1 MMAVSKEILDLIPQ
15 GCKVNWN
22 EKQQRFYVYKSTYY
36 YSKEHKRSR
45 EQRTQVGTIVNGV
58 FTYAKSYLLKQQIK
72 DLKQEVK
79 SSTAEIVNKTSEIL
93 SNEVVDPRQAAK
105 VQYPLAYVYLV
116 ALLSSLSGQTS
127 CVQIA
132 DYWSNHRAALETAFE
147 DFPKQDISHDT
158 VRRLLM
164 LIDPEQFQSFYGR
177 LVEPLLHKFTSRIV
191 AVDGQAVKA
200 SRKSAERAGKYIPT
214 FYDTEN
220 GIALGQKLIGSKEN
234 EITHAASMVEGLDL
248 AGCIVTADALNTQEK
263 FASAL
268 IQRKADY
275 CLAVKQNHKS
285 LFYDMQLSFVDR
297 TETRTLETEK
307 VELGHGRIETRKI
320 SVLPGSC
327 LPAALLKKWIGLDEG
342 TIIKATT
349 ESVNKTTGEISS
361 LDRYYIS
368 SLNFLN
374 AHIAEQCARA
384 VRRHWGIENDLHY
397 VLDVNFYQDRT
408 QCKNAN
414 YLQNRVLLNKWAL
427 GMIRKLQK
435 EEETETG
442 KEAKSVKRIMAKLQS
457 PTAALEAL
465 TSLINK

>member
-1 MMAVSKEILDLIPQ
+1 MTYNIYVYNLIGGKMAVSKEILDLIPE

-79 SSTAEIVNKTSEIL
+79 ASTADVVNKTSEIL
-93 SNEVVDPRQAAK
+93 SDEIADPRQAAK

-132 DYWSNHRAALETAFE
+132 DYWSNHRAALETVFE

-200 SRKSAERAGKYIPT
+200 SRRGGERAGKYILT

-220 GIALGQKLIGSKEN
+220 GIALGQKLIGNKEN
-234 EITHAASMVEGLDL
+234 EITHAG
-248 AGCIVTADALNTQEK
+248 
-263 FASAL
+263 
-268 IQRKADY
+268 
-275 CLAVKQNHKS
+275 KS
-285 LFYDMQLSFVDR
+285 R
-297 TETRTLETEK
+297 
-307 VELGHGRIETRKI
+307 
-320 SVLPGSC
+320 
-327 LPAALLKKWIGLDEG
+327 
-342 TIIKATT
+342 
-349 ESVNKTTGEISS
+349 
-361 LDRYYIS
+361 
-368 SLNFLN
+368 
-374 AHIAEQCARA
+374 
-384 VRRHWGIENDLHY
+384 
-397 VLDVNFYQDRT
+397 
-408 QCKNAN
+408 
-414 YLQNRVLLNKWAL
+414 
-427 GMIRKLQK
+427 
-435 EEETETG
+435 
-442 KEAKSVKRIMAKLQS
+442 
-457 PTAALEAL
+457 
-465 TSLINK
+465 

>member
-1 MMAVSKEILDLIPQ
+1 
-15 GCKVNWN
+15 
-22 EKQQRFYVYKSTYY
+22 
-36 YSKEHKRSR
+36 
-45 EQRTQVGTIVNGV
+45 
-58 FTYAKSYLLKQQIK
+58 
-72 DLKQEVK
+72 
-79 SSTAEIVNKTSEIL
+79 
-93 SNEVVDPRQAAK
+93 
-105 VQYPLAYVYLV
+105 
-116 ALLSSLSGQTS
+116 
-127 CVQIA
+127 
-132 DYWSNHRAALETAFE
+132 
-147 DFPKQDISHDT
+147 
-158 VRRLLM
+158 
-164 LIDPEQFQSFYGR
+164 
-177 LVEPLLHKFTSRIV
+177 
-191 AVDGQAVKA
+191 
-200 SRKSAERAGKYIPT
+200 
-214 FYDTEN
+214 
-220 GIALGQKLIGSKEN
+220 
-234 EITHAASMVEGLDL
+234 MVEGLDL
-248 AGCIVTADALNTQEK
+248 AGCIVTTDALNTQEK

-285 LFYDMQLSFVDR
+285 LFYDIQLSFVDR
-297 TETRTLETEK
+297 TETRTLKIEK

-349 ESVNKTTGEISS
+349 ESINKTTGEISS

-374 AHIAEQCARA
+374 VHIAEQCVRA

-435 EEETETG
+435 EEEIETG

-457 PTAALEAL
+457 PSAALEAL
-465 TSLINK
+465 TTLFNK